1 MNEHY
6 GERLGIW
13 GCGHCRCPGC
23 QDAGSGLPGGGG
35 VGLGLDSVECPEPHP
50 SFLLSLHLPALL
62 GFGSTAQRSAYQTI
76 DSPEAPTDLY
86 AGAENKGHTPQG
98 Y

>member
-1 MNEHY
+1 MNIMVK
-6 GERLGIW
+6 GFVSGAVAMVAALGARMPALA
-13 GCGHCRCPGC
+13 C
-23 QDAGSGLPGGGG
+23 LVGGG

-62 GFGSTAQRSAYQTI
+62 GFGSTSQRSAYQTI
-76 DSPEAPTDLY
+76 DSPEAPTDFY
-86 AGAENKGHTPQG
+86 AGAENKGHTSQG